1 MTIPAGFGQVS
12 WFFGGAGTP
21 LGAATTIG
29 FDHNSAATAAELAE
43 SFYELFANEALP
55 LLNNQTSLTGC
66 QVKLGPD
73 ATGPTGLFSDTNT
86 GSLTGESFPPNVAF
100 LVHKNTNLGGR
111 EGRGRMYVPGVAEGV
126 ASSNGVL
133 SGGTVSSWNTALG
146 TMLLAAALSDVPFY
160 LLHASATSPTAVQT
174 LTIDSTVATQR
185 RRLRR

>member
-12 WFFGGAGTP
+12 WFFSGSGTP

-43 SFYELFANEALP
+43 SFYTLFAEEAMP
-55 LLNNQTSLTGC
+55 VVHNQTDLIGC

-73 ATGPTGLFSDTNT
+73 ATGPSGLFSDVTT
-86 GSLTGESFPPNVAF
+86 GSLTGGSFPPNVAF

-111 EGRGRMYVPGVAEGV
+111 EGRGRMFIPGVAEGAAV
-126 ASSNGVL
+126 DDGTL

-160 LLHASATSPTAVQT
+160 LLHASATSPTAIQT
-174 LTIDSTVATQR
+174 LTIDGKVATQR